1 LSEETQCYSFGLTM
15 AGNGNK
21 WYVKN
26 TSDGKQ
32 IWVQVRD
39 REIRNGGIYNTP
51 KIYNERSG
59 LSRN

>member
-1 LSEETQCYSFGLTM
+1 M